1 MMNNISD
8 CFSDFLRDEVILCD
22 RSSKTIERYQCFC
35 RLLINFLGN
44 KPIDSVSLED
54 TRKWREMLYSYQKPD
69 TVRGYIVCL
78 KCFFKYCQRK
88 GRQLLFDTEDIK
100 IPKREKRILDIP
112 TEDEVEE
119 FISILAMK
127 RRGYCNANRLRNVAI
142 GRLIFSSGIRV
153 SEACSLN
160 RNSIKNR
167 QFTIIGKSRDSRIC
181 FIDSQTEKCI
191 ADYLNIRTDN
201 NPALFISY
209 QTEKRMTPGNVRNAF
224 EAACAR
230 SDGQFVGVRPHAL
243 RHSFATKMLNK
254 HVDLRYIGDLMGH
267 ADLNTTKVYT
277 HYTNPQLR
285 AIYDRAHGEI

>member
-1 MMNNISD
+1 MA
-8 CFSDFLRDEVILCD
+8 
-22 RSSKTIERYQCFC
+22 
-35 RLLINFLGN
+35 
-44 KPIDSVSLED
+44 
-54 TRKWREMLYSYQKPD
+54 
-69 TVRGYIVCL
+69 
-78 KCFFKYCQRK
+78 
-88 GRQLLFDTEDIK
+88 
-100 IPKREKRILDIP
+100 IPRREKRTLDIP

-167 QFTIIGKSRDSRIC
+167 QLTIVGKSRDSRIC

-191 ADYLNIRTDN
+191 ADYLKIRTDN

-230 SDGQFVGVRPHAL
+230 SDGQFVGIRPHAL
-243 RHSFATKMLNK
+243 RHSFATKMLNRR
-254 HVDLRYIGDLMGH
+254 VDLRYIGDLMGH

>member
-1 MMNNISD
+1 MA
-8 CFSDFLRDEVILCD
+8 
-22 RSSKTIERYQCFC
+22 
-35 RLLINFLGN
+35 
-44 KPIDSVSLED
+44 
-54 TRKWREMLYSYQKPD
+54 
-69 TVRGYIVCL
+69 
-78 KCFFKYCQRK
+78 
-88 GRQLLFDTEDIK
+88 
-100 IPKREKRILDIP
+100 IPRREKRTLDIP

-127 RRGYCNANRLRNVAI
+127 RHGYCNANRLRNVAI

-153 SEACSLN
+153 SEVCSLN

-167 QFTIIGKSRDSRIC
+167 QFTIVGKSRDSRIC

-230 SDGQFVGVRPHAL
+230 SDGQFIGIRLHAL
-243 RHSFATKMLNK
+243 RHSFATKMLNRR
-254 HVDLRYIGDLMGH
+254 VDLRYIGDLMGH

-277 HYTNPQLR
+277 HYTTRNYEPFTT
-285 AIYDRAHGEI
+285 APTAKYKG

>member
-1 MMNNISD
+1 
-8 CFSDFLRDEVILCD
+8 
-22 RSSKTIERYQCFC
+22 
-35 RLLINFLGN
+35 
-44 KPIDSVSLED
+44 
-54 TRKWREMLYSYQKPD
+54 
-69 TVRGYIVCL
+69 
-78 KCFFKYCQRK
+78 
-88 GRQLLFDTEDIK
+88 
-100 IPKREKRILDIP
+100 
-112 TEDEVEE
+112 
-119 FISILAMK
+119 MK

-153 SEACSLN
+153 SEVCSLN

-167 QFTIIGKSRDSRIC
+167 QFTIVGKSRDSRIC

-230 SDGQFVGVRPHAL
+230 SDGQFIGIRLHAL
-243 RHSFATKMLNK
+243 RHSFATKMLNRR
-254 HVDLRYIGDLMGH
+254 VDLRYIGDLMGH

-277 HYTNPQLR
+277 HYTTRNYEPFTT
-285 AIYDRAHGEI
+285 APTAKYKG

>member
-1 MMNNISD
+1 
-8 CFSDFLRDEVILCD
+8 
-22 RSSKTIERYQCFC
+22 
-35 RLLINFLGN
+35 
-44 KPIDSVSLED
+44 
-54 TRKWREMLYSYQKPD
+54 MLYSYQKPD

-78 KCFFKYCQRK
+78 KWFFKYCQRK

-153 SEACSLN
+153 SEVCSLN

-167 QFTIIGKSRDSRIC
+167 QFTIVGKSRDSRIC

-191 ADYLNIRTDN
+191 ADYLKIRTDN

-230 SDGQFVGVRPHAL
+230 SDGQFVGIRPHAL
-243 RHSFATKMLNK
+243 RHSFATKMLNRR
-254 HVDLRYIGDLMGH
+254 VDLRYIGDLMGH

>member
-1 MMNNISD
+1 MA
-8 CFSDFLRDEVILCD
+8 
-22 RSSKTIERYQCFC
+22 
-35 RLLINFLGN
+35 
-44 KPIDSVSLED
+44 
-54 TRKWREMLYSYQKPD
+54 
-69 TVRGYIVCL
+69 
-78 KCFFKYCQRK
+78 
-88 GRQLLFDTEDIK
+88 
-100 IPKREKRILDIP
+100 IPRREKRTLDIP

-119 FISILAMK
+119 FISIIAMK

-142 GRLIFSSGIRV
+142 GRIIFSSGIRV
-153 SEACSLN
+153 SEVCSLN

-167 QFTIIGKSRDSRIC
+167 QFTIVGKSRDSRIC

-191 ADYLNIRTDN
+191 ADYRTDN

-230 SDGQFVGVRPHAL
+230 SDGQFVGIRPHAL
-243 RHSFATKMLNK
+243 RRSFATKMLNK
-254 HVDLRYIGDLMGH
+254 RVDLRYIGDLMGH